1 MGKKKEKNHCES
13 DNVGGLVKNTA
24 DITHCALYYRT
35 TSKKLQKGY
44 FWSWMLSVISWPVI
58 SLGAYRVALI

>member
-44 FWSWMLSVISWPVI
+44 FWSWMLISF
-58 SLGAYRVALI
+58 LGQ